1 MGDGT
6 LETNL
11 QLDPG
16 RPHPQK
22 WNWRRPTLLGSN
34 GGRQRAA
41 IHAVELHGGNL
52 GKRTLG
58 VWTTAASLSPP
69 GLSSVG
75 TIIALFSSFL
85 LNLCCGS
92 SSVSCSILN
101 LINDYCMLS
110 FFTKLALSFHG
121 TKFKTFLSF
130 LESLIMGKC
139 LENYWLLKNQK
150 ECRVRLGPWD
160 LTSHPLPP
168 WLTRMVAVMLARPC
182 GQLGGGGSLPPT
194 EAPVPSWMEG
204 TNTCSHVTGG
214 AQWPWWTWQMF
225 WGINDNRNT
234 GDDVHQQQNE
244 QIGGVTH
251 RGPPTWRRPEGDI
264 HKSQKKWHVLF
275 SRKFNSIQGCANTKG
290 SIQTQQG

>member
-1 MGDGT
+1 MISVKLRLKDDRGQVSLMVGKITCMCVCMCVCVSFIIWVHRMGDGT

-101 LINDYCMLS
+101 LIND
-110 FFTKLALSFHG
+110 FTVFR
-121 TKFKTFLSF
+121 
-130 LESLIMGKC
+130 C
-139 LENYWLLKNQK
+139 
-150 ECRVRLGPWD
+150 
-160 LTSHPLPP
+160 
-168 WLTRMVAVMLARPC
+168 
-182 GQLGGGGSLPPT
+182 SLP
-194 EAPVPSWMEG
+194 S
-204 TNTCSHVTGG
+204 
-214 AQWPWWTWQMF
+214 
-225 WGINDNRNT
+225 
-234 GDDVHQQQNE
+234 
-244 QIGGVTH
+244 
-251 RGPPTWRRPEGDI
+251 
-264 HKSQKKWHVLF
+264 
-275 SRKFNSIQGCANTKG
+275 
-290 SIQTQQG
+290 